1 MDKLI
6 FTDRKTSAG
15 TDKTEAKSIRNLFG
29 KKSIITEYAKYVITG
44 IIMGV
49 GSFLVFK
56 TQFGLTRGGGW
67 FEGGFTGGMVR
78 TWNQVAETLA
88 GKDGVFLDQLEGA
101 SDCSGLFLTIALVF
115 SIAVGILIARSR
127 NKWFVL
133 IYPLL
138 FLPVTIG
145 FGLSASVLSMALLA
159 LGIVLFLAVC
169 PGRKESSPKWRWSR
183 MAYALAATGLA
194 LIIICVPVVAHL
206 ADKPDSVQKIDDKV
220 SKSIATSYYGESP
233 LGEGDLT
240 IAKRRP
246 GKGTAMTVDMSAP
259 QSIYLRGY
267 VGDVLDGLHWETLP
281 YSSYYETR
289 DLIYWLNE
297 YGFNGL
303 GQLGQ
308 AANLSGYDQFTT
320 SDIDIEVDKASRK
333 YAYVPYE
340 ISEDGVDEDIKNWND
355 SFVTAKRGSRLKEYS
370 YSMGVSVTGK
380 WTNVAGKLFTMAEN
394 ADIANYMELES
405 YYNTYVYE
413 SYLYISDED
422 NEALEMYFGDK
433 GDQRRG
439 HLEYNTA
446 IRQVKSAIMSY
457 MTYDEE
463 PGKLRGKKSAVYSM
477 LQSGIGYD
485 IHYATLATMLFRYYG
500 IPARYVEGYL
510 ITPEDVWEHPDGSF
524 DVKQKAAH
532 AWTEIYID
540 GVGFVPVE
548 TCPQYTGMMEEA
560 DYNVGISNKS
570 VDDNYDDNQAEGMEP
585 EDNYKDKNKGVGKTA
600 SRILMIIGGIIALAL
615 LVLLGIIIGRIVRRK
630 LRLRKR
636 KNAFKTGEPREAVR
650 DMYRYMDEIG
660 YQSDETTTDI
670 GNKASYSTHTV
681 TDQDRRVMLAVLSGA
696 KKRIRAE
703 KKKQKEIEKRNRK
716 IEKAARKADKAKDA
730 AKAKKAGKKAG
741 AAASAAASAGA
752 PVKAAGK
759 KFIKILPK
767 RSGEK
772 KGKSKKEK

>member
-1 MDKLI
+1 MEKLI
-6 FTDRKTSAG
+6 FTDRKISAG
-15 TDKTEAKSIRNLFG
+15 TDKTEAKSIKNLFG

-101 SDCSGLFLTIALVF
+101 SDSSGLFLTIVLIF
-115 SIAVGILIARSR
+115 SIIVGILIARSR

-159 LGIVLFLAVC
+159 LGVVLFLSVC

-194 LIIICVPVVAHL
+194 LVIICVPVVAHL
-206 ADKPDSVQKIDDKV
+206 ADKPDSIQKIDDKV

-267 VGDVLDGLHWETLP
+267 VGDVLDGMHWETLP

-308 AANLSGYDQFTT
+308 AATLSGYDQFTQ

-340 ISEDGVDEDIKNWND
+340 ITEDGVDDDIKNWNN

-370 YSMGVSVTGK
+370 YTMGTSVTGK

-394 ADIANYMELES
+394 ADIQNYMELES
-405 YYNTYVYE
+405 YYNTYVYD

-446 IRQVKSAIMSY
+446 IRMVKGSLSSY
-457 MTYDEE
+457 MTYEEE

-477 LQSGIGYD
+477 LRSGVGYD

-510 ITPEDVWEHPDGSF
+510 ITPQDVWEHPDGTF
-524 DVKQKAAH
+524 DVEQKAAH

-615 LVLLGIIIGRIVRRK
+615 LVLLGIIIGRIVRKK
-630 LRLRKR
+630 LLLRKR
-636 KNAFKTGEPREAVR
+636 KNAFKTNEPREAVR

-660 YQSDETTTDI
+660 YQSDETTTEI

-696 KKRIRAE
+696 KKQIRAE
-703 KKKQKEIEKRNRK
+703 KKKQKEIDKRNKK
-716 IEKAARKADKAKDA
+716 IEKAAKKADKAKGIG
-730 AKAKKAGKKAG
+730 KAKNAGKKT
-741 AAASAAASAGA
+741 AAAANAAASAGA
-752 PVKAAGK
+752 SVKAAGK
-759 KFIKILPK
+759 KFGKILPK

>member
-1 MDKLI
+1 MDRLI

-15 TDKTEAKSIRNLFG
+15 TDKTEAKSIKNLFG
-29 KKSIITEYAKYVITG
+29 KKSIITEYVKYVITG

-101 SDCSGLFLTIALVF
+101 SDCSGLFLTIVLIFSLV
-115 SIAVGILIARSR
+115 VGILIARSR

-159 LGIVLFLAVC
+159 LGVVLFLAVC
-169 PGRKESSPKWRWSR
+169 PGRKESSSKWRWSR

-220 SKSIATSYYGESP
+220 SKNIATSYYGESP

-240 IAKRRP
+240 IAKRKT
-246 GKGTAMTVDMSAP
+246 GKGTAMTVDMSTP

-267 VGDVLDGLHWETLP
+267 VGDVLDGMHWETLP

-308 AANLSGYDQFTT
+308 AASLSGYDQFNT

-340 ISEDGVDEDIKNWND
+340 ISEDGVDDDIKDWNN
-355 SFVTAKRGSRLKEYS
+355 SFVTAKRGARLKDYS
-370 YSMGVSVTGK
+370 YSMGSSVTGK

-446 IRQVKSAIMSY
+446 IRQVKNSIMSY

-477 LQSGIGYD
+477 LRSGAGYD

-548 TCPQYTGMMEEA
+548 TCPQYTGVMEEA

-636 KNAFKTGEPREAVR
+636 KNAFKTGDPREAVR

-703 KKKQKEIEKRNRK
+703 KKKQKEIDKRTKK
-716 IEKAARKADKAKDA
+716 IEKAAKKADKAKGVG
-730 AKAKKAGKKAG
+730 KTKKAGKKTGAEAG
-741 AAASAAASAGA
+741 AAASTGASA
-752 PVKAAGK
+752 KAAGK

-772 KGKSKKEK
+772 KGKNKKEK

>member
-1 MDKLI
+1 MEKLI

-15 TDKTEAKSIRNLFG
+15 TDNTEEKSIKNLFG
-29 KKSIITEYAKYVITG
+29 KKSIITEYVKYVITG

-101 SDCSGLFLTIALVF
+101 SDCSGLFLTIALIF

-127 NKWFVL
+127 NKWLVL

-159 LGIVLFLAVC
+159 LGVVLFLAVC
-169 PGRKESSPKWRWSR
+169 PGRKESSAKWRWSR

-206 ADKPDSVQKIDDKV
+206 ADKPDSVQKIDDKA
-220 SKSIATSYYGESP
+220 SKSIATSFYGESP

-246 GKGTAMTVDMSAP
+246 GKGIAMTVDMSAP

-308 AANLSGYDQFTT
+308 AASLSGYDQFTT

-340 ISEDGVDEDIKNWND
+340 ISEDGVDDDVKNWND

-370 YSMGVSVTGK
+370 YSMGSSVTGK

-394 ADIANYMELES
+394 ADIQNYMELES

-446 IRQVKSAIMSY
+446 IRQVKNSIMSY

-463 PGKLRGKKSAVYSM
+463 PGKLRGKKSAVNSM
-477 LQSGIGYD
+477 LRSGIGYD

-510 ITPEDVWEHPDGSF
+510 ITPQDVWEHPDGTF
-524 DVKQKAAH
+524 EVKQQAAH
-532 AWTEIYID
+532 AWTEIYVD

-548 TCPQYTGMMEEA
+548 TCPQFTGMMEEA

-570 VDDNYDDNQAEGMEP
+570 VDDNFDDNQAEGMEP

-636 KNAFKTGEPREAVR
+636 KNAFRTGEPREAVR

-660 YQSDETTTDI
+660 YRSDDTTTEI

-696 KKRIRAE
+696 KKKIRAE
-703 KKKQKEIEKRNRK
+703 KKKQKEIDKRTKK
-716 IEKAARKADKAKDA
+716 IEKAAKKADKAKGVG
-730 AKAKKAGKKAG
+730 KAKNAGKKTG
-741 AAASAAASAGA
+741 AAANAAASAGA
-752 PVKAAGK
+752 SVKAAGK
-759 KFIKILPK
+759 KFGKILPK

>member
-1 MDKLI
+1 MEKLI

-15 TDKTEAKSIRNLFG
+15 TDNTEEKSIKNLFG

-101 SDCSGLFLTIALVF
+101 SDSSGLFLTIALLF
-115 SIAVGILIARSR
+115 SVAVGILIARSR
-127 NKWFVL
+127 NKWLVL

-159 LGIVLFLAVC
+159 LGVVLFLAVC
-169 PGRKESSPKWRWSR
+169 PGRKESSAKWRWSR

-194 LIIICVPVVAHL
+194 LIIICVPVVSHL
-206 ADKPDSVQKIDDKV
+206 ADKPDSVQKIDDKA

-308 AANLSGYDQFTT
+308 AASLSGYDQFTT

-340 ISEDGVDEDIKNWND
+340 ISEDGVDDDVKNWND

-370 YSMGVSVTGK
+370 YSMGSSVTGK

-394 ADIANYMELES
+394 ADIQNYMELES

-446 IRQVKSAIMSY
+446 IRQVKNGIISY

-463 PGKLRGKKSAVYSM
+463 PGKLRGKKSAVNSM
-477 LQSGIGYD
+477 LRSGIGYD

-510 ITPEDVWEHPDGSF
+510 ITPQDVWEHPDGTF
-524 DVKQKAAH
+524 EVKQQAAH
-532 AWTEIYID
+532 AWTEIYVD

-548 TCPQYTGMMEEA
+548 TCPQFTGMMEEA

-570 VDDNYDDNQAEGMEP
+570 VDDNFDDNQAEGMEP

-636 KNAFKTGEPREAVR
+636 KNAFRTGEPREAVR

-660 YQSDETTTDI
+660 YRSDETTTEI

-696 KKRIRAE
+696 KKKIRAE
-703 KKKQKEIEKRNRK
+703 KKKQKEIDKRTKK
-716 IEKAARKADKAKDA
+716 IEKAAKKADKAKGVG
-730 AKAKKAGKKAG
+730 KAKNAGKKTG
-741 AAASAAASAGA
+741 AAANAAASAGA
-752 PVKAAGK
+752 SVKAAGK
-759 KFIKILPK
+759 KFGKILPK

>member
-15 TDKTEAKSIRNLFG
+15 TDKTEAKSIKNLFG
-29 KKSIITEYAKYVITG
+29 KKSIITEYVKYVITG

-101 SDCSGLFLTIALVF
+101 SDSSGLFLTIVLIFSLV
-115 SIAVGILIARSR
+115 VGILIARSR

-159 LGIVLFLAVC
+159 LGVVLFLAVC
-169 PGRKESSPKWRWSR
+169 PGRKESSSKWRWSR

-206 ADKPDSVQKIDDKV
+206 ADKPDSIQKIDDKV

-246 GKGTAMTVDMSAP
+246 GKGTAMTVDMSTP

-267 VGDVLDGLHWETLP
+267 VGDVLDGMHWETLP

-308 AANLSGYDQFTT
+308 AASLSGYDQFNT

-340 ISEDGVDEDIKNWND
+340 ISEDGVDDDIKNWNN
-355 SFVTAKRGSRLKEYS
+355 SFVTAKRGARLKDYS
-370 YSMGVSVTGK
+370 YSMGTSVTGK

-446 IRQVKSAIMSY
+446 IRQVKGSIMSY

-463 PGKLRGKKSAVYSM
+463 PGKLRGKKSAVYKHAR
-477 LQSGIGYD
+477 SGVGYD

-500 IPARYVEGYL
+500 FRP
-510 ITPEDVWEHPDGSF
+510 
-524 DVKQKAAH
+524 
-532 AWTEIYID
+532 
-540 GVGFVPVE
+540 
-548 TCPQYTGMMEEA
+548 GMW
-560 DYNVGISNKS
+560 
-570 VDDNYDDNQAEGMEP
+570 
-585 EDNYKDKNKGVGKTA
+585 KD
-600 SRILMIIGGIIALAL
+600 I
-615 LVLLGIIIGRIVRRK
+615 
-630 LRLRKR
+630 
-636 KNAFKTGEPREAVR
+636 
-650 DMYRYMDEIG
+650 
-660 YQSDETTTDI
+660 
-670 GNKASYSTHTV
+670 
-681 TDQDRRVMLAVLSGA
+681 
-696 KKRIRAE
+696 
-703 KKKQKEIEKRNRK
+703 
-716 IEKAARKADKAKDA
+716 
-730 AKAKKAGKKAG
+730 
-741 AAASAAASAGA
+741 
-752 PVKAAGK
+752 
-759 KFIKILPK
+759 
-767 RSGEK
+767 
-772 KGKSKKEK
+772 